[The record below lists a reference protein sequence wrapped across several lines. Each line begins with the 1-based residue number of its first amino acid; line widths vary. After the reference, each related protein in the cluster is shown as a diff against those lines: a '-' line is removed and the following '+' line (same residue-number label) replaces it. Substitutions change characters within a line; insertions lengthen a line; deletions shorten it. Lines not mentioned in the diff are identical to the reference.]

1 MMTEKELERAVE
13 ELLAQVC
20 GSPRALSDQAD
31 LLDEGLLDS
40 MGVIELL
47 EGLEDLGV
55 VLQPT
60 RLPKDLFR
68 RRADI
73 VEACRKVYFSSQTL

>member
-13 ELLAQVC
+13 ALLVQVC
-20 GSPRALSDQAD
+20 GTPRALSDETD

-47 EGLEDLGV
+47 EGLEDLGI

-60 RLPKDLFR
+60 RLPRDVFR
-68 RRADI
+68 RRADL
-73 VEACRKVYFSSQTL
+73 VEACRKARFSEKTV

>member
-1 MMTEKELERAVE
+1 MMTEKELEQAVE
-13 ELLAQVC
+13 DLLVQVC
-20 GSPRALSDQAD
+20 GTPRALSDEAD
-31 LLDEGLLDS
+31 LLEEGLLDS

-47 EGLEDLGV
+47 EGLEDLGI

-68 RRADI
+68 HRADI
-73 VEACRKVYFSSQTL
+73 VEACRQARFSEKTP

>member
-1 MMTEKELERAVE
+1 MMTEKELEQAVE
-13 ELLAQVC
+13 DLLVQVC
-20 GSPRALSDQAD
+20 GTPRALSDEAD
-31 LLDEGLLDS
+31 LLEEGLLDS

-47 EGLEDLGV
+47 EGLEDLGI

-68 RRADI
+68 HRADI
-73 VEACRKVYFSSQTL
+73 VEACRKSRFSEKTP